1 MRVYIYKKAK
11 DVPAGYY
18 ILCLTKAEELQCSA
32 PSLVHSSEIEEMW
45 KDKAIKEK
53 YNKMAKRLKEEIREK
68 GSAKLV
74 VDWRGSARYES
85 VSNRFASAKA
95 TEKWLNQQASDD
107 DDDFDDMRLFEDMF
121 VNDHF

>member
-18 ILCLTKAEELQCSA
+18 ILCLTKAEEVQCSA
-32 PSLVHSSEIEEMW
+32 PSLAHSSEIEEMW

-53 YNKMAKRLKEEIREK
+53 FNAMAKQMKQEIREK

-74 VDWRGSARYES
+74 VDWGRSARYES

-95 TEKWLNQQASDD
+95 TEEWVNGE
-107 DDDFDDMRLFEDMF
+107 DFDVDDMSLFEDMF